1 MGGLW
6 TLGGADVGMFICTT
20 FLRSG
25 EIVTID
31 NVIDDV
37 RDMCIFPGVPIT
49 FDYGRPAFIFR
60 SVCPKIWE

>member
-1 MGGLW
+1 M
-6 TLGGADVGMFICTT
+6 GMFICTT
-20 FLRSG
+20 FLSSG

-49 FDYGRPAFIFR
+49 FDYERPAFIFR
-60 SVCPKIWE
+60 SICPKIWE